1 MDHRGTG
8 RSRSAADTR
17 RQPPWRSLE
26 GADDSGYGDSG
37 LADDRFGEATGPLP
51 VRSPS
56 PGYGGYGA
64 TGSGSHRALGPGTGP
79 QRLTGPG
86 SGAQPL
92 LSPGRGAHPVLRP
105 GTGPR
110 PPIRPGPRAPPRP
123 PPAPPPPPRP

>member
-17 RQPPWRSLE
+17 RQPPWPSLE

-64 TGSGSHRALGPGTGP
+64 TGGGSHRAPGPGTGP
-79 QRLTGPG
+79 QRPTRPG
-86 SGAQPL
+86 RRPPPR
-92 LSPGRGAHPVLRP
+92 LSPR
-105 GTGPR
+105 
-110 PPIRPGPRAPPRP
+110 PRP
-123 PPAPPPPPRP
+123 PPVP

>member
-37 LADDRFGEATGPLP
+37 LADDRFGAATGPLP

-64 TGSGSHRALGPGTGP
+64 TGGGSHRALGPRTGP

-86 SGAQPL
+86 SGAQPALPPGRGPPPL
-92 LSPGRGAHPVLRP
+92 LSPATDPPPLPRP
-105 GTGPR
+105 GPQRTRGTGP
-110 PPIRPGPRAPPRP
+110 
-123 PPAPPPPPRP
+123 